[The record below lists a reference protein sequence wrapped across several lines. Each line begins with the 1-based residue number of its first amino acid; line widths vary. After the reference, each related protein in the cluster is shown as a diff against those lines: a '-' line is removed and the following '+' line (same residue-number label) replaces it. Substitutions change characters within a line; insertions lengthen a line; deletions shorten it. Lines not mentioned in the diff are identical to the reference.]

1 VGALAAAR
9 TVPTSSNPRPDE
21 EAPVRR
27 SHLRLVPPCVAL
39 AVLAMIVH
47 MDSSADEPVEPAA
60 SAEAPGATGATDDTT
75 SPETGASPER
85 AGAGAPADDLV
96 EAVATTRL
104 LDHGRVELRI
114 TVAGPAGPVSLVHR
128 AAFVERGLR
137 VEASSDMSEAAAV
150 VMDAGEQLD
159 GDWSQPTRVVVDDD
173 TVYSQLGPM
182 AEVLGHS
189 PDEWVRARLADVT
202 AAGADNDAMVL
213 ALDPL
218 GPLDLLARPV
228 AGLETID
235 AAATEIRGVP
245 TRHLRATLELQG
257 AGGASPTSFEARLV
271 AAGVGSLPVDVW
283 LDADDVVRRLA
294 IEVEAAG
301 SMTTTFE
308 VLDTGPGDAVQVTPP
323 DPSAVV
329 AVAPGR

>member
-150 VMDAGEQLD
+150 VM
-159 GDWSQPTRVVVDDD
+159 S
-173 TVYSQLGPM
+173 S
-182 AEVLGHS
+182 
-189 PDEWVRARLADVT
+189 RA
-202 AAGADNDAMVL
+202 
-213 ALDPL
+213 
-218 GPLDLLARPV
+218 
-228 AGLETID
+228 
-235 AAATEIRGVP
+235 
-245 TRHLRATLELQG
+245 
-257 AGGASPTSFEARLV
+257 SS
-271 AAGVGSLPVDVW
+271 
-283 LDADDVVRRLA
+283 
-294 IEVEAAG
+294 
-301 SMTTTFE
+301 
-308 VLDTGPGDAVQVTPP
+308 
-323 DPSAVV
+323 SA
-329 AVAPGR
+329 

>member
-1 VGALAAAR
+1 V
-9 TVPTSSNPRPDE
+9 RPLH
-21 EAPVRR
+21 R
-27 SHLRLVPPCVAL
+27 RLVPPCVAL
-39 AVLAMIVH
+39 AALAMIVR
-47 MDSSADEPVEPAA
+47 MDSSADEPAEPVGAA
-60 SAEAPGATGATDDTT
+60 DAAEPTEPPT
-75 SPETGASPER
+75 SPGTPSEPGGADGRP
-85 AGAGAPADDLV
+85 DDLV
-96 EAVATTRL
+96 EAAAATRL

-228 AGLETID
+228 ADLETID
-235 AAATEIRGVP
+235 DATTEIRGAP

-257 AGGASPTSFEARLV
+257 AGGASPASFEARLV

-283 LDADDVVRRLA
+283 LDADDVVRKLA
-294 IEVEAAG
+294 IEVDAAG
-301 SMTTTFE
+301 TMTTTFE
-308 VLDTGPGDAVQVTPP
+308 VLDTGAEDAVLVTPP

-329 AVAPGR
+329 AVAPER